1 MVRLPIKPACH
12 FLLVA
17 VFVLSSRCA
26 LTAET
31 DSDLQDR
38 ICVINTASKLP
49 QIPGLQI
56 VASRVQLTD
65 NKVTSG
71 ARIRRVEF
79 DIKAAGVA
87 ATMVYSC
94 APGIAVLEGISK

>member
-1 MVRLPIKPACH
+1 MVRLPIKTTCH
-12 FLLVA
+12 LLSVA
-17 VFVLSSRCA
+17 VSVLWSRGA
-26 LTAET
+26 LTAEA
-31 DSDLQDR
+31 DADLQDR

-65 NKVTSG
+65 NKVSSG
-71 ARIRRVEF
+71 SKIRRVEF